1 MLLSFELCDP
11 GPEMIRTSTVALS
24 SSHPSHPGRELTPGM
39 GLLAPASC
47 TEAGVSLQLLEQV
60 RLPAIEVVLTAI
72 GLIRRA
78 TTGCITSLA

>member
-1 MLLSFELCDP
+1 
-11 GPEMIRTSTVALS
+11 
-24 SSHPSHPGRELTPGM
+24 M

-47 TEAGVSLQLLEQV
+47 TEADVSLQLLEQV